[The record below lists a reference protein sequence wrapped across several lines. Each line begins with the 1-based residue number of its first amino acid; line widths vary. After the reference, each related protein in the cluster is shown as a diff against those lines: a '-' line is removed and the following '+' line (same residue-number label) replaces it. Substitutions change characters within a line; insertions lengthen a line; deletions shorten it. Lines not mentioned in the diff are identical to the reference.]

1 MNEGMDKTED
11 RTVLKVEKTIER
23 ENLIEYGDHVLVAL
37 SGGYDSVCLVH
48 ILYRLK
54 EKYGL
59 KLTAVHLNHRLRG
72 LDSHKDAMYVSKL
85 CESIGI
91 RSFIKA
97 VDVDS
102 YCREN
107 KMSIEEGA
115 RKLRY
120 EIFEDLRNKIGANK
134 IAIAHN
140 QNDNVETV
148 LMRIMRGSTISGLA
162 GIAYRRGK
170 HIIRPILDI
179 SREEIEKY
187 CDENSLNPV
196 TDKTNLEPIYTRN
209 KIRLELIPY
218 IEENFND
225 NFKNVMERMRKSF
238 KEDSDYLNW
247 VAATRYAELKLD
259 TNYDY
264 EKLKSSD
271 NTKKVSLE
279 VKKINS
285 LHNSI
290 KSRVIM
296 EALRDVLGNSK
307 GIDSV
312 HISAIMDLTNDGKSG
327 KVLDLPRD
335 LYVWRSSG
343 ILNISNKKPNFSNV
357 GFKYEIPLEFFDNNE
372 QLLIYLREIG
382 VSICCKFVDREFFE
396 KNKKKREYKFI
407 DYDKISGRLVFSSRN
422 PGDKIRL
429 KIGTKKVKDII
440 INMKIPRENRGSL
453 FLLKDDEGII
463 LLDKY
468 RISDLYK
475 IDENTDK
482 ILSVQIDDSEGR
494 KAVE

>member
-1 MNEGMDKTED
+1 MNEGIDKTED
-11 RTVLKVEKTIER
+11 SLVLKVEKTIER
-23 ENLIEYGDHVLVAL
+23 ENLIDYGDHVLVAL

-148 LMRIMRGSTISGLA
+148 LMRIMRGSTISGLS
-162 GIAYRRGK
+162 GIAYRRG
-170 HIIRPILDI
+170 HYIIRPILDI
-179 SREEIEKY
+179 SRKEIENY
-187 CDENSLNPV
+187 CYENSLNPV

-225 NFKNVMERMRKSF
+225 NFINVMERMRKSF
-238 KEDSDYLNW
+238 KEDGDYLSL
-247 VAATRYAELKLD
+247 VANTSYERLKI
-259 TNYDY
+259 
-264 EKLKSSD
+264 EKNKALNKI
-271 NTKKVSLE
+271 SLE
-279 VKKINS
+279 VKKMNK
-285 LHNSI
+285 LHSAI
-290 KSRVIM
+290 KSRVIID
-296 EALRDVLGNSK
+296 AIRDVLGNSK

-312 HISAIMDLTNDGKSG
+312 HIKSIMDLTNDGKSG
-327 KVLDLPRD
+327 KVLDLPRG
-335 LYVWRSSG
+335 LYVWRSSDT
-343 ILNISNKKPNFSNV
+343 LNISNKKPNFLNM
-357 GFKYEIPLEFFDNNE
+357 GFKYEIPLELFDNNE
-372 QLLIYLREIG
+372 QLLIYLKEIG

-396 KNKKKREYKFI
+396 KNKEKREYKFI
-407 DYDKISGRLVFSSRN
+407 DYDKINGRFVFSSRN

-429 KIGTKKVKDII
+429 KVGTKKVKDVI

-453 FLLKDDEGII
+453 FLLRDDEEII
-463 LLDKY
+463 LIDKY

-482 ILSVQIDDSEGR
+482 ILCVQIDDSEGR